1 MIAQHQNIVY
11 NEYLPTL
18 FDQEILKRH
27 HLVLEKESVYF
38 DLVSISPINHIL
50 FQKLCTLTVFI

>member
-18 FDQEILKRH
+18 FDQEIMRRH
-27 HLVLEKESVYF
+27 HLILEKESVYF
-38 DLVSISPINHIL
+38 DLVSISPII
-50 FQKLCTLTVFI
+50 FVF